1 MTRQDQKFEDNKSVF
16 AFVNRLM
23 RYSFKENKRY
33 LLYMLTTITL
43 VAIVEAYFPAIF
55 KDFIDNCVV
64 QLFRKNSVKN
74 IKNLWC
80 EPCFR
85 ETTLKLFLSTLTL
98 SISVM
103 CFIYFAGKIA
113 EITLFNL
120 RRDLFSKLQHISFSY
135 LDQNSAGWLL
145 TRISSDT
152 DRVAEVISWGLIQAG
167 WGITM
172 ILFCFG
178 FMFYFSIKLA
188 LFVMATIPI
197 LILGTVF
204 IRKKITQYS
213 REARKVNSEL
223 IGLVNEHIYGVEI
236 NKILVNEEKASDI
249 YRNKAGIYRDK
260 SYKSSFYSIAYFP
273 IVVGLGS
280 IATFFV
286 LYIGGM
292 ETLSPTAGLSIG
304 TLASFFIYSTLIFE
318 PILDIASYYSIAQNS
333 MSAGERIF
341 SLLDE
346 PISVKDK
353 AEDLPNFADI
363 KGEIALENMSFRY
376 NETRWIIEK
385 LNLTIKAGTSVALVG
400 PTGEG
405 KTTLASL
412 ISRFY
417 EPQEGHVNIDG
428 IDYRERTLASF
439 RSQVGVVLQHPSIFS
454 GTLFENIQ
462 FGNEHVTREH
472 VASILEMM
480 QLEHFKNQLDMK
492 ISPDGNNLSVG
503 EKQLIALARVFAYD
517 PKILILDEATSNLDV
532 QTERKLQHAIET
544 LIKGRTAIII
554 AHRLTTIEAC
564 DRILMI
570 EKGKIVEDGSH
581 NQLIDKREKY
591 YSLSKGLNALEH

>member
-1 MTRQDQKFEDNKSVF
+1 MTSQDKKFEDNKSVF

-33 LLYMLTTITL
+33 LFFMLSTITL

-55 KDFIDNCVV
+55 KEFIDSCVV
-64 QLFRKNSVKN
+64 QLFHKKGVKN
-74 IKNLWC
+74 IQNLWC
-80 EPCFR
+80 EECFR
-85 ETTLKLFLSTLTL
+85 LTILKLFLSTLTL

-113 EITLFNL
+113 EITLFKL
-120 RRDLFSKLQHISFSY
+120 RRDLFAKLQHISFSY
-135 LDQNSAGWLL
+135 LDKNSAGWLL

-172 ILFCFG
+172 IIFCFG
-178 FMFYFSIKLA
+178 FMFYFSPKLA
-188 LFVMATIPI
+188 FFILATIPI

-236 NKILVNEEKASDI
+236 NKILVNEEKASSI
-249 YRNKAGIYRDK
+249 YNSKASSYRDK

-292 ETLSPTAGLSIG
+292 ETINGATSLTIG
-304 TLASFFIYSTLIFE
+304 ALASFFIYSTLIFE

-346 PISVKDK
+346 PIAVKDK
-353 AEDLPNFADI
+353 VDNLLNFSDI
-363 KGEIALENMSFRY
+363 KGDIALENMSFRY
-376 NETRWIIEK
+376 NETRWIIEN

-417 EPQEGHVNIDG
+417 EPQEGFVKIDG

-439 RSQVGVVLQHPSIFS
+439 RRQVGVVLQHPSIFS

-462 FGNEHVTREH
+462 FGNEYVSRQRVEE
-472 VASILEMM
+472 ILDIM
-480 QLEHFKNQLDMK
+480 QLHTFKNQLDMK

-503 EKQLIALARVFAYD
+503 EKQLIALARVFAYN

-532 QTERKLQHAIET
+532 QTERKLQYAIET

-581 NQLIDKREKY
+581 TTLISNEGKY
-591 YSLSKGLNALEH
+591 YNLSKGLSQLEH

>member
-1 MTRQDQKFEDNKSVF
+1 
-16 AFVNRLM
+16 
-23 RYSFKENKRY
+23 
-33 LLYMLTTITL
+33 
-43 VAIVEAYFPAIF
+43 
-55 KDFIDNCVV
+55 
-64 QLFRKNSVKN
+64 
-74 IKNLWC
+74 
-80 EPCFR
+80 
-85 ETTLKLFLSTLTL
+85 
-98 SISVM
+98 
-103 CFIYFAGKIA
+103 
-113 EITLFNL
+113 
-120 RRDLFSKLQHISFSY
+120 
-135 LDQNSAGWLL
+135 
-145 TRISSDT
+145 
-152 DRVAEVISWGLIQAG
+152 
-167 WGITM
+167 
-172 ILFCFG
+172 
-178 FMFYFSIKLA
+178 LA
-188 LFVMATIPI
+188 LFVLATIPI

>member
-1 MTRQDQKFEDNKSVF
+1 MTRQDKIFEDKKSVF
-16 AFVNRLM
+16 SFVKRLM
-23 RYSFKENKRY
+23 RYSFKDNKHY
-33 LLYMLTTITL
+33 LFYMLSTITI
-43 VAIVEAYFPAIF
+43 VAVVEAYFPAIF
-55 KDFIDNCVV
+55 KNFLDNCIV
-64 QLFRKNSVKN
+64 QLFHEKGT
-74 IKNLWC
+74 KNLNNLIQSQ
-80 EPCFR
+80 CFID
-85 ETTLKLFLSTLTL
+85 TILKLFLSTITL

-120 RRDLFSKLQHISFSY
+120 RRDLFIKLQHISFSY

-172 ILFCFG
+172 IIFCFG
-178 FMFYFSIKLA
+178 FMFYFSTKLA
-188 LFVMATIPI
+188 FFVLATIPI
-197 LILGTVF
+197 LIIGTIF
-204 IRKKITQYS
+204 IRKKITKYS
-213 REARKVNSEL
+213 RQARKVNSEL
-223 IGLVNEHIYGVEI
+223 IGLVNEHIYGVET

-249 YRNKAGIYRDK
+249 YRHKAEIYREK

-286 LYIGGM
+286 LYMGGM
-292 ETLSPTAGLSIG
+292 ETLNHATGISIG
-304 TLASFFIYSTLIFE
+304 ALASFFIYSTLIFE

-346 PISVKDK
+346 PILVRDK
-353 AEDLPNFADI
+353 NSELSDFETIKGDI
-363 KGEIALENMSFRY
+363 KLENMSFRY
-376 NETRWIIEK
+376 NESRWIIENM
-385 LNLTIKAGTSVALVG
+385 NLEISSGSSIAIVG

-405 KTTLASL
+405 KTTLASI

-417 EPQEGHVNIDG
+417 EPSAGFVKIDG
-428 IDYRERTLASF
+428 IDYRERTLASY

-454 GTLFENIQ
+454 GTLYENIQ
-462 FGNEHVTREH
+462 FGNIHITRER
-472 VASILEMM
+472 VAAILEIM
-480 QLEHFKNQLDMK
+480 QLKHYKNQLDMK

-503 EKQLIALARVFAYD
+503 EKQLIALARVYAYN

-544 LIKGRTAIII
+544 LINGRTAIII

-564 DRILMI
+564 DRILVI
-570 EKGKIVEDGSH
+570 EKGNIVEDGTHSE
-581 NQLIDKREKY
+581 LLSKEGKY
-591 YSLSKGLNALEH
+591 YNLSKGLSPLEP

>member
-1 MTRQDQKFEDNKSVF
+1 
-16 AFVNRLM
+16 
-23 RYSFKENKRY
+23 
-33 LLYMLTTITL
+33 
-43 VAIVEAYFPAIF
+43 
-55 KDFIDNCVV
+55 
-64 QLFRKNSVKN
+64 
-74 IKNLWC
+74 
-80 EPCFR
+80 
-85 ETTLKLFLSTLTL
+85 
-98 SISVM
+98 M

-120 RRDLFSKLQHISFSY
+120 RRDLFAKLQYISFSY

-172 ILFCFG
+172 IIFCFG
-178 FMFYFSIKLA
+178 FMFYFSTKLA
-188 LFVMATIPI
+188 FFVLATIPI
-197 LILGTVF
+197 LIIGTIF
-204 IRKKITQYS
+204 IRKKITKYS
-213 REARKVNSEL
+213 RQARKVNSEL
-223 IGLVNEHIYGVEI
+223 IGLVNEHIYGVDT

-249 YRNKAGIYRDK
+249 YRHKAEIYREK

-286 LYIGGM
+286 LYMGGM
-292 ETLSPTAGLSIG
+292 ETLNPKTGISIG
-304 TLASFFIYSTLIFE
+304 ALASFFIYSTLIFE

-346 PISVKDK
+346 PIIVKDK
-353 AEDLPNFADI
+353 NNKLSDFETIKGDI
-363 KGEIALENMSFRY
+363 KLENISFRY
-376 NETRWIIEK
+376 NESRWIIENM
-385 LNLTIKAGTSVALVG
+385 NLEISSGSSIAIVG

-405 KTTLASL
+405 KTTLASI

-417 EPQEGHVNIDG
+417 EPSAGFVKIDG
-428 IDYRERTLASF
+428 IDYRDRTLASY

-462 FGNEHVTREH
+462 FGNIQITRER
-472 VASILEMM
+472 VAAILEIM

-503 EKQLIALARVFAYD
+503 EKQLIALARVFAYN
-517 PKILILDEATSNLDV
+517 PKILILDEATSNLDI

-544 LIKGRTAIII
+544 LIKGRTSIII

-564 DRILMI
+564 DRILLI
-570 EKGKIVEDGSH
+570 EKGNIVEDGTHSE
-581 NQLIDKREKY
+581 LLSKEGKY
-591 YSLSKGLNALEH
+591 FNLSKGLSPIEP

>member
-1 MTRQDQKFEDNKSVF
+1 MMPQDQKFEDKKSVF
-16 AFVNRLM
+16 AFISRLM
-23 RYSFKENKRY
+23 QYSFKDNKRY
-33 LLYMLTTITL
+33 LFFMLSTIAI
-43 VAIVEAYFPAIF
+43 VAVVEAYFPAIF
-55 KDFIDNCVV
+55 KDFLDSCIM
-64 QLFRKNSVKN
+64 QLFHKNDVKN
-74 IKNLWC
+74 FNNLWC
-80 EPCFR
+80 ESCFR
-85 ETTLKLFLSTLTL
+85 NTILKLFISTLTL

-103 CFIYFAGKIA
+103 TFIYFAGKIA
-113 EITLFNL
+113 EKTLFKL
-120 RRDLFSKLQHISFSY
+120 RRDLFEKLQHISFSY

-172 ILFCFG
+172 IIFCFG
-178 FMFYFSIKLA
+178 FMFYFSPKLA
-188 LFVMATIPI
+188 FFVLATIPI

-236 NKILVNEEKASDI
+236 NKILVNEEKSSSI
-249 YRNKAGIYRDK
+249 YNQKAALYRDK

-292 ETLSPTAGLSIG
+292 ETINPATGLTIG
-304 TLASFFIYSTLIFE
+304 ALASFFIYSTLIFE

-346 PISVKDK
+346 PITIKDK
-353 AEDLPNFADI
+353 NENLPHFEMI
-363 KGEIALENMSFRY
+363 KGTISIENMSFQY
-376 NETRWIIEK
+376 NKSRWIIEN
-385 LNLTIKAGTSVALVG
+385 LNLDIQAGTSIALVG

-417 EPQEGHVNIDG
+417 EPQLGAVRIDG
-428 IDYRERTLASF
+428 IDYRERSLASF
-439 RSQVGVVLQHPSIFS
+439 RRQVGVVLQHPSIFS

-462 FGNEHVTREH
+462 FGNENISREK
-472 VASILEMM
+472 VASILELM
-480 QLEHFKNQLDMK
+480 QLDNFKNQLDMK

-532 QTERKLQHAIET
+532 QTERKLQSAIEK
-544 LIKGRTAIII
+544 LIKGRTSIII

-564 DRILMI
+564 DRILVI
-570 EKGKIVEDGSH
+570 DKGQIVEDGSH
-581 NQLIDKREKY
+581 ESLISKEGKY
-591 YSLSKGLNALEH
+591 YNLSKGLSQLEH

>member
-1 MTRQDQKFEDNKSVF
+1 MMPQDQKFEDKKSVF
-16 AFVNRLM
+16 AFIRRLM
-23 RYSFKENKRY
+23 QYSFKDNKRY
-33 LLYMLTTITL
+33 LFFMLSTIAI
-43 VAIVEAYFPAIF
+43 VAVVEAYFPAIF
-55 KDFIDNCVV
+55 KDFLDSCIM
-64 QLFRKNSVKN
+64 QLFKKTDVKN
-74 IKNLWC
+74 FKNLWC
-80 EPCFR
+80 ESCFR
-85 ETTLKLFLSTLTL
+85 NTILKLFISTLTL

-103 CFIYFAGKIA
+103 TFIYFAGKIA
-113 EITLFNL
+113 EKTLFKL
-120 RRDLFSKLQHISFSY
+120 RRDLFEKLQHISFSY

-178 FMFYFSIKLA
+178 FMFYFSPKLA
-188 LFVMATIPI
+188 FFVLATIPI

-204 IRKKITQYS
+204 IRKKITKYS

-236 NKILVNEEKASDI
+236 NKILVNEEKSSSI
-249 YRNKAGIYRDK
+249 YNQKAALYRDK

-292 ETLSPTAGLSIG
+292 ETINPATGLTIG
-304 TLASFFIYSTLIFE
+304 ALASFFIYSTLIFE

-353 AEDLPNFADI
+353 AENLPNFTDI

-385 LNLTIKAGTSVALVG
+385 LSLTIKAGTSVALVG

-417 EPQEGHVNIDG
+417 EPQEGLVKIDG
-428 IDYRERTLASF
+428 IDYRERSLASF

-462 FGNEHVTREH
+462 FGNENISKEKV
-472 VASILEMM
+472 VSILDLM
-480 QLEHFKNQLDMK
+480 QLDNFKNQLDMK

-532 QTERKLQHAIET
+532 QTERKLQFAIEK
-544 LIKGRTAIII
+544 LIKGRTSIII

-564 DRILMI
+564 NRILVI
-570 EKGKIVEDGSH
+570 DKGQIVEDGSH
-581 NQLIDKREKY
+581 ASLISKEGKY
-591 YSLSKGLNALEH
+591 YNLSKGLSQLEY